1 MTAEHAGTDR
11 LTFSTNGAAF
21 FRGGLDPGELQSL
34 ERALTTLPSDQAGIR
49 LRGIPALDPFLASTG
64 PLGLVAASVLG
75 PGCHPVRAILFDK
88 TATKNWS
95 LGWHQD
101 RTIAVKERI
110 DVTGFGPWTVKDGLP
125 HVEPPFELLAEMVTL
140 RAHIDAVPTE
150 NA

>member
-110 DVTGFGPWTVKDGLP
+110 EERLRCDAAIQKFDGARAGVSGRTLADGFE
-125 HVEPPFELLAEMVTL
+125 H
-140 RAHIDAVPTE
+140 
-150 NA
+150 